1 MTRLVLEIN
10 SDRELA
16 LLTTFLKSLN
26 VRILKQEE
34 GSPEETIPKPE
45 AFYKGINVDLT
56 NFKFNREEAN
66 ER

>member
-16 LLTTFLKSLN
+16 LLTAFLKSLN
-26 VRILKQEE
+26 VRVLKQEE
-34 GSPEETIPKPE
+34 ESPKETTPKPE
-45 AFYKGINVDLT
+45 VFYKEINVDLT
-56 NFKFNREEAN
+56 NYKFNREEAN